1 MDSNSYSGSA
11 ICSGAQIAS
20 HRLLLHAAPLLLLL
34 TLPCATSLASE
45 AAQFSACTGY
55 CAEPAAWQPS
65 PSLADGLIVKDET
78 LWVLLMEHPSAH
90 MQRADRGL
98 LRRDYQAAA
107 RDLRRASAYLDLA
120 AGNAEVHQQAGLQAC
135 ALELAGVADL
145 LTGTAGGELDDLPSL
160 SVAFAR
166 AESAIAADHQARA
179 AQALGADKPE
189 VAGHFL
195 SASIQHLENAVSW
208 TGQAF
213 VDPAATQAQALRLLA
228 ARMIEGQEEAIRQ
241 ADGGLAWVG
250 GEVQRLQ
257 QAIGASVLPGTVPL
271 SPDGEGGR
279 LRF

>member
-1 MDSNSYSGSA
+1 MDSNSYSVSA
-11 ICSGAQIAS
+11 LCRGAQAVS
-20 HRLLLHAAPLLLLL
+20 HRALLRAAPLLLLL
-34 TLPCATSLASE
+34 TLSCATSLASE
-45 AAQFSACTGY
+45 AARFSACTGY
-55 CAEPAAWQPS
+55 CAAPVAWQPS
-65 PSLADGLIVKDET
+65 PSLADGLIVKDEA
-78 LWVLLMEHPSAH
+78 LWVLLMQHPSAH

-107 RDLRRASAYLDLA
+107 RDLRSASAYLDLA

-179 AQALGADKPE
+179 SQALDADKPE
-189 VAGHFL
+189 LAGHFL

-208 TGQAF
+208 TGQVL

-228 ARMIEGQEEAIRQ
+228 ARMIEGQEEAIRL
-241 ADGGLAWVG
+241 AGGGVAWVG

-257 QAIGASVLPGTVPL
+257 RVLGAHVLPGAIALP
-271 SPDGEGGR
+271 PER

>member
-1 MDSNSYSGSA
+1 MDSNLYSGSA
-11 ICSGAQIAS
+11 LCSGAVTAAQTAS
-20 HRLLLHAAPLLLLL
+20 HRALQRAASLLLLL
-34 TLPCATSLASE
+34 TLPCAALASE
-45 AAQFSACTGY
+45 AARFAACTGY

-65 PSLADGLIVKDET
+65 PSIADGLAFKDET
-78 LWVLLMEHPSAH
+78 LWVLLMEHPSVH
-90 MQRADRGL
+90 MQRADQWL

-120 AGNAEVHQQAGLQAC
+120 AGNAEAQQQAGLQAC

-145 LTGTAGGELDDLPSL
+145 LVGTDGGGLDGLPSL

-179 AQALGADKPE
+179 SHALGADKPE

-241 ADGGLAWVG
+241 AGGGVAWVG

-257 QAIGASVLPGTVPL
+257 RVIGIYVLPGVIALP
-271 SPDGEGGR
+271 PDR

>member
-1 MDSNSYSGSA
+1 MDSNLHSA
-11 ICSGAQIAS
+11 SALSRAALSAAHHVLRRAAS
-20 HRLLLHAAPLLLLL
+20 LLLLL
-34 TLPCATSLASE
+34 MLPCTASASE
-45 AAQFSACTGY
+45 AMWPLTCAGFCAQ
-55 CAEPAAWQPS
+55 PVAWQPS
-65 PSLADGLIVKDET
+65 SSVGEGLRFKDET
-78 LWVLLMEHPSAH
+78 QWVLLMEQPSAH
-90 MQRADRGL
+90 MQRADQWL
-98 LRRDYQAAA
+98 LRHDYQAAA
-107 RDLRRASAYLDLA
+107 HDLHRASAYLDLA
-120 AGNAEVHQQAGLQAC
+120 AGNAELRQQADLQAC

-179 AQALGADKPE
+179 AQALDRDKPQS
-189 VAGHFL
+189 AGHFL

-213 VDPAATQAQALRLLA
+213 VDPTATQAQALRLLA

-241 ADGGLAWVG
+241 AGGGVAWVG

-257 QAIGASVLPGTVPL
+257 QAIEASVLPGVLVP
-271 SPDGEGGR
+271 PPGR